1 MHTVQ
6 AKASLLLWKCAIQAP
21 ANIQWKNHFPQTL
34 AQNEMHTIYNGD
46 CDHLHRV
53 NLSTRFV
60 KVGSNFA
67 SAASE
72 TYVPARAQ
80 TRGATP
86 HPLSR

>member
-34 AQNEMHTIYNGD
+34 AQTEIHTIYN
-46 CDHLHRV
+46 HLHRV
-53 NLSTRFV
+53 NLSTRLM